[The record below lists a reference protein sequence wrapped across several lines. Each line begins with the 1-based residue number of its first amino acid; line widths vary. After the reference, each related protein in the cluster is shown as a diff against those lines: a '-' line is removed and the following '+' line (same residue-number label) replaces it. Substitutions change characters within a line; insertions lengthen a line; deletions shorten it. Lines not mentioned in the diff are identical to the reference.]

1 MSGLMLKNEGGF
13 TLLEVVVSVAL
24 LLVALVPLVDYF
36 IVASRWSAS
45 SEEDL
50 IALALAQGKI
60 EEIKKRPFG
69 EVRDEP
75 GNPQDPPVAFAENPS
90 FSYRLSVQKVGRYLK
105 TVTVTVYY
113 EDGSGRREMSLTAD
127 KGWR

>member
-1 MSGLMLKNEGGF
+1 MLKNEGGF
-13 TLLEVVVSVAL
+13 TLIEVVVSVVI
-24 LLVALVPLVDYF
+24 LVVAVVPLVDYL
-36 IVASRWSAS
+36 IVTARWSAS

-60 EEIKKRPFG
+60 EEIKKRPFE

-75 GNPQDPPVAFAENPS
+75 DSPLDPPVAFVENPS
-90 FSYRLSVQKVGRYLK
+90 FSYRLSVQESGRYLK

-113 EDGSGRREMSLTAD
+113 EDAGGSRQVSLTAD